1 MIYGAYGYTGRRIAE
16 EAVRRG
22 HRPLLSGR
30 SADKLTPVAE
40 RLGVDMAV
48 LDLRDED
55 RLQSTL
61 AEVRLVLN
69 AAGPFIHTAHPIV
82 QACLKTETN
91 YLDVSGEAMVLEWI
105 LALDQQAQEREV
117 AIIPGVGF
125 NVLASDSLARYVT
138 ERLDSPTHLE
148 IATWWTANGMSPGST
163 KTMIESFPSGTMAR
177 REGQLTRISA
187 RDGRRQ
193 QRFLDGVKTIL
204 PVTYGD
210 LVTAYGTTNTPN
222 ITTYT
227 ALTEQAANAYLLLE
241 PVFRHLFGAEFIRR
255 LANKWVEITA
265 SRSEHHQ
272 PEPESSEVWALAQ
285 NEEGAEEQAWLETV
299 ESYLFTARAVVRS
312 VEKLFS
318 EHQVGALTP
327 ALAFGAD
334 FVLEI
339 PGTKRF
345 DRLEAF

>member
-1 MIYGAYGYTGRRIAE
+1 M
-16 EAVRRG
+16 
-22 HRPLLSGR
+22 
-30 SADKLTPVAE
+30 
-40 RLGVDMAV
+40 
-48 LDLRDED
+48 
-55 RLQSTL
+55 
-61 AEVRLVLN
+61 VLN

-163 KTMIESFPSGTMAR
+163 KT
-177 REGQLTRISA
+177 
-187 RDGRRQ
+187 
-193 QRFLDGVKTIL
+193 
-204 PVTYGD
+204 
-210 LVTAYGTTNTPN
+210 
-222 ITTYT
+222 YT

-272 PEPESSEVWALAQ
+272 PEPESSEV
-285 NEEGAEEQAWLETV
+285 
-299 ESYLFTARAVVRS
+299 
-312 VEKLFS
+312 
-318 EHQVGALTP
+318 
-327 ALAFGAD
+327 
-334 FVLEI
+334 
-339 PGTKRF
+339 
-345 DRLEAF
+345 

>member
-1 MIYGAYGYTGRRIAE
+1 MSRNQWMIYGAYGYTGRRIAE

-193 QRFLDGVKTIL
+193 QRSRLDDHGSVA
-204 PVTYGD
+204 G
-210 LVTAYGTTNTPN
+210 
-222 ITTYT
+222 
-227 ALTEQAANAYLLLE
+227 QAAKAAAVSGRREDDPASNLWRSRHSIRNDEYSKYHNLYSPYRAGSERLPSTGACLSP
-241 PVFRHLFGAEFIRR
+241 PV
-255 LANKWVEITA
+255 WC
-265 SRSEHHQ
+265 
-272 PEPESSEVWALAQ
+272 
-285 NEEGAEEQAWLETV
+285 
-299 ESYLFTARAVVRS
+299 
-312 VEKLFS
+312 
-318 EHQVGALTP
+318 
-327 ALAFGAD
+327 
-334 FVLEI
+334 
-339 PGTKRF
+339 
-345 DRLEAF
+345 